1 MTELRSCGDRT
12 MELVLLRHGS
22 TSGNAEHRY
31 VGRTDEPLSQAGAR
45 EARESGVREDVGC
58 VYVSPLQRARQTAA
72 ICFPRARQVVV
83 DGLREMDFG
92 DFEGRTANEMADDP
106 AYRAWVEGMCVGR
119 CPGGESRDEFVA
131 RSWVAVRNVALG
143 AATED
148 VGKARASRRVVIVA
162 HGGTVMSAMSKLVRA
177 EGRDDDPLAYFSWHV
192 GTCQGFRL
200 LLRVDGGGLQALSW
214 SRLSGVRDL

>member
-45 EARESGVREDVGC
+45 EARESGGREDVGC

-72 ICFPRARQVVV
+72 ICFPRARQMVV

-92 DFEGRTANEMADDP
+92 DFEGRTLTIGAGRFGPYILHQKKYTSLPKDTDPMAITLEE
-106 AYRAWVEGMCVGR
+106 A
-119 CPGGESRDEFVA
+119 
-131 RSWVAVRNVALG
+131 VALIKAKREQDNKKHLKIFIEDDKLEVLNG
-143 AATED
+143 RYGPYLVYDGKNYRLPKNLHAKADELRYDECMAIIKKTE
-148 VGKARASRRVVIVA
+148 K
-162 HGGTVMSAMSKLVRA
+162 
-177 EGRDDDPLAYFSWHV
+177 
-192 GTCQGFRL
+192 
-200 LLRVDGGGLQALSW
+200 
-214 SRLSGVRDL
+214 